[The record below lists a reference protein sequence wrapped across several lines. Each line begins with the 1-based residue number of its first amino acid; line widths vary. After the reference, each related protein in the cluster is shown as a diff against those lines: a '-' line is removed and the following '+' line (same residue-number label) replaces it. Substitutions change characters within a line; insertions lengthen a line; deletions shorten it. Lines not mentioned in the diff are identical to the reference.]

1 MMPGRGLVTGASPDP
16 LRRVSHR
23 RRGFVPNV
31 AAALRAEIS
40 RVARK
45 EAKALTAAL
54 RKQATTLRKDNA
66 AHKQAR
72 AKLERRVLELERIVR
87 STRIAVAKPVDEDA
101 NLRFSPA
108 RLKRQRERLGLSA
121 ADFGALVGCSGQS
134 IYLWESGKTRPRKP
148 QLARIAVV
156 RSLGKREAQ
165 ARLAALTKRSARA
178 G

>member
-1 MMPGRGLVTGASPDP
+1 MAN
-16 LRRVSHR
+16 
-23 RRGFVPNV
+23 F

-45 EAKALTAAL
+45 EAKALSEPL
-54 RKQATTLRKDNA
+54 RKQVTTLRHDNA
-66 AHKQAR
+66 AHKQQR
-72 AKLERRVLELERIVR
+72 AKLERRVIELERIVR
-87 STRIAVAKPVDEDA
+87 SARIAEAKPVDEDA

-156 RSLGKREAQ
+156 RALGKREAQ
-165 ARLAALTKRSARA
+165 ARLAAISRRKP
-178 G
+178 GKG

>member
-1 MMPGRGLVTGASPDP
+1 M
-16 LRRVSHR
+16 
-23 RRGFVPNV
+23 PNV

-45 EAKALTAAL
+45 EARQLTETL
-54 RKQATTLRKDNA
+54 RKQVNTLRKDNV
-66 AHKQAR
+66 AHKQQR

-87 STRIAVAKPVDEDA
+87 STRIAEARPVDEDA
-101 NLRFSPA
+101 NLRFSAA

-148 QLARIAVV
+148 QLARIAAV
-156 RSLGKREAQ
+156 RALGKREAQ
-165 ARLAALTKRSARA
+165 ARLAAIAKRPAKS
-178 G
+178 